1 MSRSG
6 ILVVLACLAPA
17 MLIAGCQTAS
27 LEDAAPKSADTQQRT
42 NIATDNDIRVIS
54 PIPLPA
60 REVEKLERQQFVE
73 DRVAQSGQYPK
84 VGVDREGAMRQMSDD
99 EARALESE
107 FAQYR
112 GKGTGAA
119 TGAEY
124 RRRLEELRKTA
135 RDHADET
142 EKEIVK

>member
-27 LEDAAPKSADTQQRT
+27 LEDAAPKTAGTQRQT
-42 NIATDNDIRVIS
+42 NIATDNDIRIIS

-60 REVEKLERQQFVE
+60 RKVEKLQRQQFVE
-73 DRVAQSGQYPK
+73 DRVAQSGQYPNI
-84 VGVDREGAMRQMSDD
+84 GLDREGAMQQMSDN
-99 EARALESE
+99 EAQALERE

-112 GKGTGAA
+112 GKGKRAA
-119 TGAEY
+119 TDAEY
-124 RRRLEELRKTA
+124 RRRLAELRKTA
-135 RDHADET
+135 REHAEET
-142 EKEIVK
+142 EKEILK